1 MSARVYIG
9 LGSNVDREK
18 NIRHAIDG
26 MRQVFGELEL
36 SPVYESAAVGFDGN
50 DFLNLVAGFKTENE
64 LAEVVEALR
73 EIEDKLGRDR
83 TQPRFSPRPI
93 DLDILTYDELE
104 IDQSGIQIPR
114 HEILQNAFVLKPLQD
129 IAPDVVHPVA
139 NKTFRQLWQVM
150 EPNAGRIDVYQLNL
164 D

>member
-73 EIEDKLGRDR
+73 EIEDKLGRHR

>member
-18 NIRHAIDG
+18 NIRRAIDE
-26 MRQVFGELEL
+26 MRQVFGGLVL

-64 LAEVVEALR
+64 LAEVVKALR
-73 EIEDKLGRDR
+73 NIEDKLGRDR

-93 DLDILTYDELE
+93 DLDILTYDDLELDE
-104 IDQSGIQIPR
+104 QGIQIPR
-114 HEILQNAFVLKPLQD
+114 NEILQNAFVLRPLQD
-129 IAPDVVHPVA
+129 IAPDTKHPLVG
-139 NKTFRQLWQVM
+139 KTYSQLWQVM
-150 EPNAGRIDVYQLNL
+150 EPNAGRIDVFRLNL

>member
-1 MSARVYIG
+1 MSATVYIG
-9 LGSNVDREK
+9 LGSNVDRDK
-18 NIRHAIDG
+18 NIWLAIRE
-26 MRQVFGELEL
+26 MRKVFGPLEI

-64 LAEVVEALR
+64 LAEVVNALR

>member
-9 LGSNVDREK
+9 LGSNVDRET
-18 NIRHAIDG
+18 NIRLAIQE
-26 MRQVFGELEL
+26 MRKVFGPLEI
-36 SPVYESAAVGFDGN
+36 SPVYESAAVGFDGS

-64 LAEVVEALR
+64 VAEVVKALR

-150 EPNAGRIDVYQLNL
+150 EPTAGRIDVYQLNL